1 MRLRDYGWVALGGVL
16 GAPARHLISVGLD
29 GYEIAWG
36 ILTANLVGTALLTI
50 ISICSRRLS
59 PEHRAMLGTG
69 FCGAFT
75 TVSSLGADVAGR
87 ISDGDWVIGVAYLAL
102 SLTIALPM
110 AWWLLRWHPPEGAV

>member
-1 MRLRDYGWVALGGVL
+1 MRLRDYGWVAMGGVL
-16 GAPARHLISVGLD
+16 GAPARYLLSEWLD

-36 ILTANLVGTALLTI
+36 ILAANLVGTALLTA

-59 PEHRAMLGTG
+59 PEYRAMLGTG

-75 TVSSLGADVAGR
+75 TVSSLSADVAGR
-87 ISDGDWVIGVAYLAL
+87 MLDGDGLVGAGYLAL

-110 AWWLLRWHPPEGAV
+110 AWWLLRWHPPEANA